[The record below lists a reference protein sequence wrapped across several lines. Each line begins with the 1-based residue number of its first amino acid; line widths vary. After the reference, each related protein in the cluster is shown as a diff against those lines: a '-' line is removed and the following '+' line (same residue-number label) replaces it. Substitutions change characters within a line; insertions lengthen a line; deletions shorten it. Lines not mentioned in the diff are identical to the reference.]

1 MENDQLMHYGIL
13 GMKWGIR
20 RYQNKDGSL
29 TEEGKLRYGK
39 TSFSGHL
46 DESTTKAMTKL
57 GFLSDRGL
65 ITEKG
70 HKWEVDRRKKLSP
83 EEGEKELRE
92 FAKQWTANPEM
103 FDDEEFDDYIAPM
116 VRFQNEVGRFLYD
129 SYAGNVHVL
138 SLQKP
143 VSELRDIHAKLGD
156 DSLPWNSPERKKL
169 NEQIKQKNDE
179 LASIML
185 RELGYADTK
194 KARVYFKTCALY
206 DCWNDYGSIE
216 EIDEELSHSDST
228 SPVLSHHGIKDQK
241 WGVRRFQNPD
251 GSLTALGRL
260 RYGVGKERSGAGEED
275 SPKTDGHSGGEQK
288 KAAALKSVKKEA
300 KSACQMDEDELLKRI
315 GRLER
320 EKRYSDLVVEQK
332 KRETGTME
340 RLLKEAGTDFLKQ
353 SLSKVVSK
361 TVARIFDKNEGDFK
375 IEKYQDKDTGKL
387 DLGTLQKIK
396 KWYETAG
403 DVENKRDAYNHRGA
417 PDDKTDFSR
426 LSAKSLNTVKE
437 WYESARAAEKARD
450 SYEHR
455 NDPPKEKKKK
465 EQ

>member
-1 MENDQLMHYGIL
+1 MTPEEAYSIVKEKLGSGWKAVQCKDFGQFYGFFLAPAVQKNPPFFVGGLMMAVDKSSKKTFEYDFSTAQEEFRNA
-13 GMKWGIR
+13 KTVPF
-20 RYQNKDGSL
+20 NNVSKDG
-29 TEEGKLRYGK
+29 K
-39 TSFSGHL
+39 TTVSF
-46 DESTTKAMTKL
+46 
-57 GFLSDRGL
+57 
-65 ITEKG
+65 
-70 HKWEVDRRKKLSP
+70 
-83 EEGEKELRE
+83 
-92 FAKQWTANPEM
+92 
-103 FDDEEFDDYIAPM
+103 
-116 VRFQNEVGRFLYD
+116 
-129 SYAGNVHVL
+129 
-138 SLQKP
+138 
-143 VSELRDIHAKLGD
+143 
-156 DSLPWNSPERKKL
+156 
-169 NEQIKQKNDE
+169 
-179 LASIML
+179 
-185 RELGYADTK
+185 
-194 KARVYFKTCALY
+194 
-206 DCWNDYGSIE
+206 
-216 EIDEELSHSDST
+216 
-228 SPVLSHHGIKDQK
+228 LSHHGIKDQK

-260 RYGVGKERSGAGEED
+260 RYGVGKERGGAGEED
-275 SPKTDGHSGGEQK
+275 GPKTDGHSGGEQK

-300 KSACQMDEDELLKRI
+300 KSARQMDEDELLKRI

-417 PDDKTDFSR
+417 PDDKNDFSR